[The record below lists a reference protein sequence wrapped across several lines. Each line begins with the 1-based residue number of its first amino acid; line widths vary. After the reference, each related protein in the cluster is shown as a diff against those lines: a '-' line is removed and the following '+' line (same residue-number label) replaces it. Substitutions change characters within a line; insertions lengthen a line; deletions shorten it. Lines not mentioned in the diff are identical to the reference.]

1 MNVRLTEDQKIK
13 ILNARDVYKIMQ
25 QVLLR
30 QNKIRRSQEYFWV
43 IGLDNQ
49 NNVLFV
55 ELISIGGAN
64 RVNVSPPDVF
74 RMGIYKLALKM
85 ILIHNHPSGVL
96 KPSEGDKNFT
106 DRLLKVGKIIDIKVI
121 EHLII
126 TETDYYSFENEG
138 LIKEFENNGL
148 YELVR
153 KESEE
158 MKAFKLELEKKEAKK
173 EELIEVAK
181 RLKGLGQDNDFI
193 KKATGLTKREIDK
206 I

>member
-1 MNVRLTEDQKIK
+1 MNVRLNEDQKVQ
-13 ILNARDVYKIMQ
+13 ILNADDVYKIMQ
-25 QVLLR
+25 QILLR

-43 IGLDNQ
+43 VGLDNQ
-49 NNVLFV
+49 NTVLFV

-74 RMGIYKLALKM
+74 RMGIYKLAIKM

-96 KPSEGDKNFT
+96 QPSDNDKNFT
-106 DRLLKVGKIIDIKVI
+106 DRLLKVGKMINIKVI

-126 TETDYYSFENEG
+126 TETDFFSFANVG

-148 YELVR
+148 YELVK

-158 MKAFKLELEKKEAKK
+158 MKKLKQEIEKKKTEKSRS
-173 EELIEVAK
+173 IEIAR
-181 RLKGLGQDNDFI
+181 RLKSLDVDMETI
-193 KKATGLTKREIDK
+193 KKSTGLTKREIDK
-206 I
+206 V

>member
-1 MNVRLTEDQKIK
+1 
-13 ILNARDVYKIMQ
+13 
-25 QVLLR
+25 
-30 QNKIRRSQEYFWV
+30 
-43 IGLDNQ
+43 
-49 NNVLFV
+49 
-55 ELISIGGAN
+55 
-64 RVNVSPPDVF
+64 
-74 RMGIYKLALKM
+74 M

-96 KPSEGDKNFT
+96 RPSEGDKNFT

-126 TETDYYSFENEG
+126 TETDYYSFANEG

-158 MKAFKLELEKKEAKK
+158 MKAFKLKLEKKENEKNKA
-173 EELIEVAK
+173 IEIAK

-193 KKATGLTKREIDK
+193 KKATGLTKRDIDK

>member
-1 MNVRLTEDQKIK
+1 MNVRLNEDQKTQ
-13 ILNARDVYKIMQ
+13 ILNADDVYKIMQ
-25 QVLLR
+25 QILLR

-43 IGLDNQ
+43 VGLDNQ
-49 NNVLFV
+49 NTVLFV

-74 RMGIYKLALKM
+74 RMGIYKLAVKM

-96 KPSEGDKNFT
+96 QPSENDKNFT
-106 DRLLKVGKIIDIKVI
+106 DRLLKVGKMINIKVI

-126 TETDYYSFENEG
+126 TETDFFSFDTVG

-148 YELVR
+148 YELVK

-158 MKAFKLELEKKEAKK
+158 MKKFKLDIEKKKAKK
-173 EELIEVAK
+173 EELLQVAR
-181 RLKGLGQDNDFI
+181 RLKALGQDNDFI